1 MVERLV
7 VRASILH
14 RKDVVA
20 RLHFPGQS
28 IRAADNVRNCPL
40 ALLEKDSARGL
51 MLLHSPGVA
60 PGIVSLQ

>member
-20 RLHFPGQS
+20 RLYFPGQS
-28 IRAADNVRNCPL
+28 IRAADNIRNRPL
-40 ALLEKDSARGL
+40 ALLPFYKRTQPEVLCFCIRQ
-51 MLLHSPGVA
+51 
-60 PGIVSLQ
+60 VSHRV